1 MPRDRHFQLSSLR
14 DRQRTILRAC
24 GRLIVG
30 HGASTELWASHL
42 DAADGSPV
50 DLDLSCVTDV
60 DAGGIGVVAD
70 ALRRAAQRGIT
81 MSVVAASQVVDT
93 LVRLT
98 RLDRAIAAWPER
110 AHTACGTSS
119 PGKACA

>member
-1 MPRDRHFQLSSLR
+1 MPHDPHFHLSSRR

-24 GRLIVG
+24 GRLVVG
-30 HGASTELWASHL
+30 HGASSELWTSYL
-42 DAADGSPV
+42 DRADGSPV
-50 DLDLSCVTDV
+50 DLDLGCVTDA
-60 DAGGIGVVAD
+60 DAGGIGVVAE

-81 MSVVAASQVVDT
+81 VSVIAASRVVDT

-110 AHTACGTSS
+110 APTACGTSS
-119 PGKACA
+119 PGQACG